1 MTEVPHLR
9 KLSVYN
15 KGTRVRDDDNVQ
27 LCNLPTTM
35 GKFTHNDEQLCP

>member
-9 KLSVYN
+9 KLSIYN
-15 KGTRVRDDDNVQ
+15 NKVRALEMVNVQ